1 MFVFKI
7 FLWLLGQLS
16 VLSFEINQ
24 LLKVLCVLFKN
35 RIDVLLGS
43 YVSESTQKMLSQEII
58 FGFDIIQCSFV
69 LFIESFILFERVVDL
84 IVFLMKLES
93 VLHDKFF
100 SFSGLFEIDDFHL
113 CSKFLKLSSW
123 GDEIVFEWLYDFL
136 TVFDGFFK
144 LLNLFELHFKSF
156 FKSVEMLWLFGLFG
170 GTAIDTVIKLG
181 IIKRNKQ
188 FLNLFWLVITFIDS
202 DNLLIFVLKTFYFF
216 FKLIN
221 FLIQLRPLN

>member
-1 MFVFKI
+1 M
-7 FLWLLGQLS
+7 
-16 VLSFEINQ
+16 SFEINQ
-24 LLKVLCVLFKN
+24 LIKVLCVLFKN
-35 RIDVLLGS
+35 RIHVLLGS
-43 YVSESTQKMLSQEII
+43 YVSKSTQKMLSQEII
-58 FGFDIIQCSFV
+58 LGFDFIQCSFV
-69 LFIESFILFERVVDL
+69 LLIESFILFEGVVYL
-84 IVFLMKLES
+84 IVLLMKLES

-100 SFSGLFEIDDFHL
+100 SFSGLFEIDDLHL

-156 FKSVEMLWLFGLFG
+156 FEGIEMLWLFRLFG
-170 GTAIDTVIKLG
+170 GTVIEAVIKLD
-181 IIKRNKQ
+181 IIKRSKQ
-188 FLNLFWLVITFIDS
+188 FLNLLRLVITFIDS